1 MKHSTKK
8 ILFIGSFLSSKDGT
22 LGPAERLVDYLQE
35 DYKTKA
41 CSKRKHKLLRYLDI
55 LMTTSFAGY
64 DVIHVDIFSGQ
75 AMIYAYTAILIAKIR
90 NRKIIANLHG
100 GKLPQVYPGKKKML
114 DAILK
119 RSSRIITPSGFLKE
133 FFTKQGFDVKYIPN
147 FIDQNQFPYKKK
159 TIHFNHKVLCVRA
172 FSAEYN
178 PCTAIRAIYLL
189 RDRYPDISLTM
200 IGPDKGE
207 LASCKQLVRDLQISD
222 KVHFVGKVD
231 NEKLPDYFHTHD
243 IFINTPACES
253 FGLGVLEAITSGIP
267 VISFNIGEIPL
278 LWKKDEEILLV
289 DKKTPQALANNIDKA
304 LSSPGQM
311 ESMKLAAKERANYFT
326 WENVGKHWKKLLEH
340 EL

>member
-1 MKHSTKK
+1 MTHSTKK
-8 ILFIGSFLSSKDGT
+8 VLFIGSFLSSKDGT
-22 LGPAERLVDYLQE
+22 LGPAERLAGYLQE

-55 LMTTSFAGY
+55 LMNTSFAGY

-90 NRKIIANLHG
+90 NKKIIANLHG
-100 GKLPQVYPGKKKML
+100 GKLPQVYPGKRKML

-119 RSSRIITPSGFLKE
+119 RASRIITPSEFLRE
-133 FFTKQGFDVKYIPN
+133 FFTKQGFNVKYIPN
-147 FIDQNQFPYKKK
+147 FIDQNQFPYKQKK
-159 TIHFNHKVLCVRA
+159 RPFHDKILWVRA
-172 FSAEYN
+172 FSPEYN
-178 PCTAIRAIYLL
+178 PYTAIRAIYLL
-189 RDRYPDISLTM
+189 KDRYPDVSLTM

-207 LASCKQLVRDLQISD
+207 LASCKQLVRDLQING

-231 NEKLPDYFHTHD
+231 NKKLSDYFHTHD
-243 IFINTPACES
+243 IFINTPSCES
-253 FGLGVLEAITSGIP
+253 FGLGVLEAVSSGIP

-289 DKKTPQALANNIDKA
+289 EERTPQSLANKIDKA
-304 LSSPGQM
+304 LSFPEQM
-311 ESMKLAAKERANYFT
+311 ESMTLAAKEKANFFT
-326 WENVGKHWKKLLEH
+326 WENVRKHWKELLEH

>member
-1 MKHSTKK
+1 MTHSTKK

-41 CSKRKHKLLRYLDI
+41 CSKRKHKLLRYFDI
-55 LMTTSFAGY
+55 LMTTSFAEY
-64 DVIHVDIFSGQ
+64 DIIHVDIFSGQ

-119 RSSRIITPSGFLKE
+119 RSVRIITPSELLRE
-133 FFTKQGFDVKYIPN
+133 FFTKQGFNVKYIPN
-147 FIDQNQFPYKKK
+147 FIDQNQFPYKQKK
-159 TIHFNHKVLCVRA
+159 RPFHDKILWVRA
-172 FSAEYN
+172 FSPEYN

-189 RDRYPDISLTM
+189 KDRYPDVSLTM

-207 LASCKQLVRDLQISD
+207 LPSCKQLVRDLQITD
-222 KVHFVGKVD
+222 KVHFMGKVD
-231 NEKLPDYFHTHD
+231 NEKLSDYFHTHD
-243 IFINTPACES
+243 IFINTPSCES
-253 FGLGVLEAITSGIP
+253 FGLGVLEAVSSGIP

-289 DKKTPQALANNIDKA
+289 EERTPQGLANKIDKA
-304 LSSPGQM
+304 LSSPEQM
-311 ESMKLAAKERANYFT
+311 GSMALAAKEKANYFT
-326 WENVGKHWKKLLEH
+326 WENLKKRWKELLEH